1 MTPENKKS
9 KRLMGVCLLG
19 CILLNY
25 PILSLFNR
33 PTLFFGIP
41 ALYFYMFAAW
51 AVLIAL
57 IYLVTR
63 SRRRPS
69 ARQPTSQPEDSD
81 A

>member
-9 KRLMGVCLLG
+9 KRLIGVFLLG
-19 CILLNY
+19 CVLLNY

-41 ALYFYMFAAW
+41 LLYVYVFAVW
-51 AVLIAL
+51 ASLILL
-57 IYLVTR
+57 IYLGTR
-63 SRRRPS
+63 MRRKPAERRPLG
-69 ARQPTSQPEDSD
+69 EDTD